1 MKKKYFTVDIEIER
15 KIMGDCYPQI
25 EIIEPIDIAES
36 LTSWNFPENNIL
48 FEVVLHKN
56 AKMTDVLSNF
66 QTNSSG
72 LMVSK
77 RLKEIL
83 DNFKLMKHKYYPVK
97 IKGHNEIYY
106 WLHLSDMQLSYNLDY
121 NHSSFY
127 QTKYNSIQD
136 EIILSSFNE
145 YIILKEKFGSSFGM
159 RLKETRLNEDSLKK
173 LDLFK
178 FIPFSGVDLFISE
191 NLKSALEENQILGLK
206 FKKANQIKV
215 I

>member
-1 MKKKYFTVDIEIER
+1 MKKKYYTVDIEINR

-25 EIIEPIDIAES
+25 ETIEPIDIAES
-36 LTSWNFPENNIL
+36 LTSWNFPESNIL
-48 FEVVLHKN
+48 FEVILHKN
-56 AKMTDVLSNF
+56 AKITDVLSNF

-83 DNFKLMKHKYYPVK
+83 DNFKLMEHKYYPVK

-127 QTKYNSIQD
+127 QTKYNSIQG

-145 YIILKEKFGSSFGM
+145 YEILKKKFGSSFGV
-159 RLKETRLNEDSLKK
+159 RLKETTLNEDSLKK
-173 LDLFK
+173 LDFLPA
-178 FIPFSGVDLFISE
+178 IIVSG
-191 NLKSALEENQILGLK
+191 NTN
-206 FKKANQIKV
+206 
-215 I
+215 

>member
-1 MKKKYFTVDIEIER
+1 MKKKYYTVDIEINR

-25 EIIEPIDIAES
+25 ETIEPIDIAES
-36 LTSWNFPENNIL
+36 LTSWNFPESNIL
-48 FEVVLHKN
+48 FEVILHKN
-56 AKMTDVLSNF
+56 AKITDVLSNF

-83 DNFKLMKHKYYPVK
+83 DNFKLMEHKYYPVK
-97 IKGHNEIYY
+97 IKGNNEIYY

-127 QTKYNSIQD
+127 QTKYNSIQG

-145 YIILKEKFGSSFGM
+145 YEILKKKFGSSFGV
-159 RLKETRLNEDSLKK
+159 RLKETTLNEDSLKK
-173 LDLFK
+173 LDFLPA
-178 FIPFSGVDLFISE
+178 IIVSG
-191 NLKSALEENQILGLK
+191 NTN
-206 FKKANQIKV
+206 
-215 I
+215 